1 MYCRYGQ
8 FILIITLI
16 CMIMEKLLN
25 MIKHAELFSDIIKN
39 MSWEDE
45 PVEL

>member
-1 MYCRYGQ
+1 MHDYGE
-8 FILIITLI
+8 T
-16 CMIMEKLLN
+16 
-25 MIKHAELFSDIIKN
+25 IKHAELFSDIIKN

>member
-1 MYCRYGQ
+1 MLGGTRGFLFFLFDMHDYGE
-8 FILIITLI
+8 T
-16 CMIMEKLLN
+16 
-25 MIKHAELFSDIIKN
+25 IKHTELFSDFIKN